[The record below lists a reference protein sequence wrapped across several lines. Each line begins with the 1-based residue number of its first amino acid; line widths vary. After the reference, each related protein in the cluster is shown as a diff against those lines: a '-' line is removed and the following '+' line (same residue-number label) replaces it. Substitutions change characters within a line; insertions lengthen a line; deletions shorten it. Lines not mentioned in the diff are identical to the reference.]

1 MNYAQGVTKMKNLA
15 NQSGSFEPFNGII
28 VNYPGYKKS
37 GDYKVSLADGEVP
50 THADMANL
58 LHDLITSEK
67 YTYEELKDF
76 LIDVYQNGTT
86 TNYNNSSLEELKHKI
101 FWITLQEEI
110 NYPRSTGKA
119 GINLPYCRYY
129 EAIYC
134 TRPES
139 NFELSE
145 VKNRCNHAGKNKPV
159 LYSIPDAPLFY
170 KYN

>member
-1 MNYAQGVTKMKNLA
+1 MNYEQGISKMKSLA
-15 NQSGSFEPFNGII
+15 NQSGSFEPFKGITI
-28 VNYPGYKKS
+28 NYPGYKKP
-37 GDYKVSLADGEVP
+37 GDYKVSLENGHVP
-50 THADMANL
+50 THGDISSL
-58 LHDLITSEK
+58 LNNLITSGTH
-67 YTYEELKDF
+67 TYEELKDF

-86 TNYNNSSLEELKHKI
+86 TNYTNSLLEELKHKI

-119 GINLPYCRYY
+119 GINLPFCRYY

-134 TRPES
+134 THPES
-139 NFELSE
+139 DFNFSD
-145 VKNRCNHAGKNKPV
+145 VRTRCTHDGQCKPA